1 MSRNPTANLVGMTS
15 MEPPPFPGME
25 GMSSEPQLSREM
37 QDILNDENC
46 EELEPGSG
54 SVHAGFQ
61 AKPAAAPSS
70 LFASN
75 GGGFPKS
82 NTNNG
87 NPIPPSTLNINP
99 KTSDGFNSQRTA
111 GHAASPAAAAA
122 SGMEGVSVG
131 DSPTDHL
138 VAATRATDFI
148 SSTRAKTATAASA
161 AAAVASSGSNAT
173 AAAAAAAGTSST
185 AAAAMM
191 TVTSPAW
198 SGTSWTGG
206 LTYGCTAAL
215 KSSAGGGSGGSTSTT
230 AVPLS
235 APATP
240 TSGGGAATTP
250 INKLESIKNW
260 TISTYKCS
268 RQTIYEKLG
277 KTSRTVDSELESQ
290 IETLRD
296 TQRKY
301 ANILRLARA
310 LTSHFYHVVQTQ
322 SSLGECFNDLAH
334 RSPELQEEFLYNAET
349 QRNLTKNGQALIG
362 ALNFFVSSV
371 NTLCNKTMEDTIAT
385 VRQYETARVEYDAYR
400 SDLDYYSTTPQTDIS
415 LQKQRET
422 EEVFARQKLEFEKLR
437 SDVQIKLKFLDENR
451 VKVMHKQL
459 LLFHNAISAYFSGNQ
474 TALEATMK
482 QFSIKVKSP
491 NAAPPSWMEQ

>member
-1 MSRNPTANLVGMTS
+1 MGGGGITAPFPIHRNPSPPTS
-15 MEPPPFPGME
+15 LNVTTNRAE
-25 GMSSEPQLSREM
+25 GLLPHR
-37 QDILNDENC
+37 N
-46 EELEPGSG
+46 
-54 SVHAGFQ
+54 
-61 AKPAAAPSS
+61 
-70 LFASN
+70 
-75 GGGFPKS
+75 
-82 NTNNG
+82 
-87 NPIPPSTLNINP
+87 
-99 KTSDGFNSQRTA
+99 
-111 GHAASPAAAAA
+111 AAAAGFSA
-122 SGMEGVSVG
+122 AQDAGVG
-131 DSPTDHL
+131 DSPTSGGL
-138 VAATRATDFI
+138 VAATRASDFI
-148 SSTRAKTATAASA
+148 SSTRAKTGAIGGGVNSA
-161 AAAVASSGSNAT
+161 AAVG
-173 AAAAAAAGTSST
+173 GGSST
-185 AAAAMM
+185 AAAAATATASMM

-215 KSSAGGGSGGSTSTT
+215 KSGGSAATT
-230 AVPLS
+230 TAAVPLS
-235 APATP
+235 APTTP
-240 TSGGGAATTP
+240 TSATTSA
-250 INKLESIKNW
+250 NKLESIKNW

-290 IETLRD
+290 IENLRD

-349 QRNLTKNGQALIG
+349 QRNLTKNGQVLIG

-385 VRQYETARVEYDAYR
+385 VRQYEAARIEYDAYR
-400 SDLDYYSTTPQTDIS
+400 SDLEFYSTTPQTDIS

-422 EEVFARQKLEFEKLR
+422 EEVFARQKQEFEKLR

-474 TALEATMK
+474 SALEATMK

-491 NAAPPSWMEQ
+491 NSAAPSWMEQ